1 MELPK
6 KNNYPKNYD
15 PYIPTHYDDVINLTK
30 TNIKEIKVKTITT
43 KNIYNTIVGSLTK
56 NYLLVNEARCNLI
69 NNNKALNWKQIWQ
82 NTFKAY
88 NIPYENNLYYKL
100 IHRILY
106 VNQKTYSCTDCATI
120 KSNFI
125 FSGGYI

>member
-56 NYLLVNEARCNLI
+56 NY
-69 NNNKALNWKQIWQ
+69 Q
-82 NTFKAY
+82 
-88 NIPYENNLYYKL
+88 
-100 IHRILY
+100 
-106 VNQKTYSCTDCATI
+106 
-120 KSNFI
+120 
-125 FSGGYI
+125 